1 MSAECSTYISYYYV
15 DSIVLYMVYVVMFI
29 RVAKQKRGDKIYRH
43 LQIAES
49 YRDPNKGG
57 SPRTRIIAHLGTV
70 EGLGQDQIER
80 LIDGLQKA
88 IGKPSAKGAACEPAF
103 ASDFGHVFAV
113 SHVWDSLG
121 LSSALHSAGLNG
133 ETTFNPVELVRLLV
147 ANRICDPCSKLAL
160 LEWLDSVRFP
170 GFEEKRPAYQ
180 HLLRAMD
187 RLIAVK
193 EKAEPLIA
201 RLFRDKVKPEGDL
214 VFYDITST
222 WFDGDR
228 SLTEDDIR
236 RYGYSRDGRFDRRQI
251 TIGVVMG
258 SNGIP
263 LCHHVFPGNTVDKA
277 TVAQV
282 VVDLKTRFK
291 LRSVIFVGDRGML
304 SDDNV
309 DALLAE
315 EFGYIVAHP
324 LRRGAVAREGIRR
337 LAGKF
342 DPQCQEEQYAQDVS
356 SGIRCVLAY
365 SPKIAAEVR
374 DGRQQRLRE
383 ADAFVKERLARL
395 KKPAPKGRKPTPQ
408 GTYDRIRDH
417 LRDKGLLS
425 LYVLEIVGEKLT
437 VKPDKKAR
445 EWEERIDGLLLLET
459 TDLTSPAEE
468 IVKRY
473 KELAEIERGWR
484 ALKSTLLLRPV
495 YHWTEERIR
504 AHVFMCVLALQIER
518 WMRNKLKGT
527 SVPTAIRQ
535 LRRIKM
541 VEMVEGENL
550 RRLPTRATMEQREI
564 LRQLGVPTPETAKAD
579 VV

>member
-1 MSAECSTYISYYYV
+1 
-15 DSIVLYMVYVVMFI
+15 MFV
-29 RVAKQKRGDKIYRH
+29 RLHKQKQAGKTYTSV
-43 LQIAES
+43 LLCES
-49 YRDPNKGG
+49 YRDPEKGG
-57 SPRTRIIAHLGTV
+57 SPRNRVIINLGPLDKLGIETV
-70 EGLGQDQIER
+70 KKLGQ
-80 LIDGLQKA
+80 GFLQLAGVPKYEA
-88 IGKPSAKGAACEPAF
+88 TPPEVVSAP
-103 ASDFGHVFAV
+103 DYGHVFAF
-113 SHVWDSLG
+113 SHIWGYLG
-121 LSSALHSAGLNG
+121 FSNAFARAGLNG
-133 ETTFNPVELVRLLV
+133 DTTFNPAELVKLLV
-147 ANRICDPCSKLAL
+147 VNRICDPCSKLAL
-160 LEWLDSVRFP
+160 LEWLDTVHFP

-193 EKAEPLIA
+193 EKAEPIVA
-201 RLFRDKVKPEGDL
+201 RLFRDKEKPNGDL

-228 SLTEDDIR
+228 SLAEDDIR

-258 SNGIP
+258 RDGIP
-263 LCHHVFPGNTVDKA
+263 LVHHVFPGNTVDKA
-277 TVAQV
+277 TVAEV
-282 VVDLKTRFK
+282 VADLKNRFK
-291 LRSVIFVGDRGML
+291 LHRVIFVGDRGML

-324 LRRGAVAREGIRR
+324 LRRGLLAREGIRL

-342 DPQCQEEQYAQDVS
+342 DRDSQNEQYAEDVS

-374 DGRQQRLRE
+374 EGRQRRLAE
-383 ADAFVKERLARL
+383 ANVFVKEKLARL
-395 KKPAPKGRKPTPQ
+395 RKPAPQGRKPTPQ

-425 LYVLEIVGEKLT
+425 LYLLEIDGEKLT

-445 EWEERIDGLLLLET
+445 EWEEVIDGMLLLET
-459 TDLTSPAEE
+459 TDLSSPKEE

-504 AHVFMCVLALQIER
+504 AHVFICVLALQMER
-518 WMRNKLKGT
+518 WMRNKLKGMSVPSAT
-527 SVPTAIRQ
+527 RQLRCIKMIKMMQGNNTRSVPT
-535 LRRIKM
+535 
-541 VEMVEGENL
+541 
-550 RRLPTRATMEQREI
+550 RLNAEQKEI
-564 LRQLGVPTPETAKAD
+564 LRKLGVPEPQM
-579 VV
+579 

>member
-1 MSAECSTYISYYYV
+1 
-15 DSIVLYMVYVVMFI
+15 MFI
-29 RVAKQKRGDKIYRH
+29 RLHKQKQAGKTYTSV
-43 LQIAES
+43 LLCES
-49 YRDPNKGG
+49 YRDPVKGG
-57 SPRTRIIAHLGTV
+57 SPRNRVVINLGPLDKLGMDTV
-70 EGLGQDQIER
+70 KKLGQGFLRIAGVTKDI
-80 LIDGLQKA
+80 
-88 IGKPSAKGAACEPAF
+88 AAPPA
-103 ASDFGHVFAV
+103 AVCATDFGHVFAI
-113 SHVWDSLG
+113 SHIWDSLG
-121 LSSALHSAGLNG
+121 LSRALRRAGLNG
-133 ETTFNPVELVRLLV
+133 ETTFNPVELVKLLV
-147 ANRICDPCSKLAL
+147 VNRICDPCSKLAL
-160 LEWLDSVRFP
+160 LEWLESVRFP

-193 EKAEPLIA
+193 EKAEPLVG
-201 RLFRDKVKPEGDL
+201 RLFRDKGKPEGDL

-228 SLTEDDIR
+228 SLVEDDIR

-258 SNGIP
+258 SDGIP

-277 TVAQV
+277 TVAEV
-282 VVDLKTRFK
+282 VADLKSRFK
-291 LRSVIFVGDRGML
+291 LRQVIFVGDRGML

-324 LRRGAVAREGIRR
+324 LRRGVVAREGVRL

-342 DPQCQEEQYAQDVS
+342 DRACQDEQYAEDVS

-374 DGRQQRLRE
+374 EGRQRRLAE
-383 ADAFVKERLARL
+383 ADAFVKERMIRL
-395 KKPAPKGRKPTPQ
+395 KKPSPKGRKPTPQ

-425 LYVLEIVGEKLT
+425 LYCLEIEGEKLT

-445 EWEERIDGLLLLET
+445 EWEEVIDGMLLLET
-459 TDLTSPAEE
+459 TDLVSPAEE

-504 AHVFMCVLALQIER
+504 AHVFMCVLALQVER
-518 WMRNKLKGT
+518 WMRKKLKGT
-527 SVPTAIRQ
+527 SVPAAIRQ

-541 VEMVEGENL
+541 VEMVAGENKQTM
-550 RRLPTRATMEQREI
+550 PTRVTAEQKDI
-564 LRQLGVPTPETAKAD
+564 LHKLGVPEPETGKA
-579 VV
+579 VVV

>member
-1 MSAECSTYISYYYV
+1 
-15 DSIVLYMVYVVMFI
+15 MFI
-29 RVAKQKRGDKIYRH
+29 RVARQKRGEKVYRH

-49 YRDPNKGG
+49 FRDPSKGG
-57 SPRTRIIAHLGTV
+57 SPRTRILAHLGTI
-70 EGLGQDQIER
+70 EGLGQAQIEQ
-80 LIDGLQKA
+80 LIAGLQKA
-88 IGKPSAKGAACEPAF
+88 IGKPAAKGVAAELAF
-103 ASDFGHVFAV
+103 AHDFGHVFAV

-121 LSSALHSAGLNG
+121 LSGALRKAGLDG
-133 ETTFNPVELVRLLV
+133 ETTFNPVELVKLLV
-147 ANRICDPCSKLAL
+147 VNRICDPCSKLAL

-180 HLLRAMD
+180 HLLRGMD

-201 RLFRDKVKPEGDL
+201 KLFREKDKPEGDL

-228 SLTEDDIR
+228 SLVDEDIR
-236 RYGYSRDGRFDRRQI
+236 QFGYSRDGRFDRRQI
-251 TIGVVMG
+251 TIGVVMA

-277 TVAQV
+277 TVEEV
-282 VVDLKTRFK
+282 VKDLKARFR
-291 LRSVIFVGDRGML
+291 LRNVIFVGDRGML
-304 SDDNV
+304 SEDNI
-309 DALLAE
+309 DALLTE
-315 EFGYIVAHP
+315 QFGYIIAHP
-324 LRRGAVAREGIRR
+324 LRRGAMAREGIKR

-342 DPQCQEEQYAQDVS
+342 DRENQDEQFVEDVS

-374 DGRQQRLRE
+374 VGRQQRLAE
-383 ADAFVKERLARL
+383 ADAFVKERKARL
-395 KKPAPKGRKPTPQ
+395 QSPSPRGRKPTPQ
-408 GTYDRIRDH
+408 GTYDRIRDY

-425 LYVLEIVGEKLT
+425 LYNLQIDGDK
-437 VKPDKKAR
+437 VKVVADKKAR
-445 EWEERIDGLLLLET
+445 EWEDVIDGLLLLET
-459 TDLTSPAEE
+459 TDLVTSAED

-484 ALKSTLLLRPV
+484 SLKSTLLLRPV
-495 YHWTEERIR
+495 YHWTEERIL
-504 AHVFMCVLALQIER
+504 AHVFICVLALQVER
-518 WMRNKLKGT
+518 WMRRRLKGI

-535 LRRIKM
+535 LRQIKM
-541 VEMVEGENL
+541 VEMATDGAISRMSTRSTADQKEIL
-550 RRLPTRATMEQREI
+550 RRL
-564 LRQLGVPTPETAKAD
+564 GVPVPGTDEI

>member
-1 MSAECSTYISYYYV
+1 
-15 DSIVLYMVYVVMFI
+15 MFV
-29 RVAKQKRGDKIYRH
+29 RLHKQKQAGKTYTSV
-43 LQIAES
+43 LLCES
-49 YRDPNKGG
+49 YRDPEKGG
-57 SPRTRIIAHLGTV
+57 SPRNRVIVNLGPLDKLGIENV
-70 EGLGQDQIER
+70 RKLGQ
-80 LIDGLQKA
+80 GFLQLA
-88 IGKPSAKGAACEPAF
+88 GIPRYEATPSEAVSAP
-103 ASDFGHVFAV
+103 DHGHVFAF
-113 SHVWDSLG
+113 SYVWDSLG
-121 LSSALHSAGLNG
+121 FSRALARAGLNG
-133 ETTFNPVELVRLLV
+133 DTTFNPAELVKLLV
-147 ANRICDPCSKLAL
+147 VNRICDPCSKLAL
-160 LEWLDSVRFP
+160 LEWLDTVHFP

-193 EKAEPLIA
+193 EKAEPIVA
-201 RLFRDKVKPEGDL
+201 RLFRDKEKPNGDL

-228 SLTEDDIR
+228 SLAEDDIR

-258 SNGIP
+258 RDGIP
-263 LCHHVFPGNTVDKA
+263 LVHHVFPGNTVDKA
-277 TVAQV
+277 TVAEV
-282 VVDLKTRFK
+282 VADLKNRFK
-291 LRSVIFVGDRGML
+291 LHRVIFVGDRGML

-324 LRRGAVAREGIRR
+324 LRRGVLAREGIRL

-342 DPQCQEEQYAQDVS
+342 DRDSQNEQYAEDVS

-374 DGRQQRLRE
+374 EGRQRRLAE
-383 ADAFVKERLARL
+383 ANVFVKEKLARL
-395 KKPAPKGRKPTPQ
+395 RKPAPKGRKPTPQ

-425 LYVLEIVGEKLT
+425 LYLLEIDGEKLT

-445 EWEERIDGLLLLET
+445 EWEEVIDGMLLLET
-459 TDLTSPAEE
+459 TDLSSPKEE

-504 AHVFMCVLALQIER
+504 AHVFICVLALQMER
-518 WMRNKLKGT
+518 WMRNKLKGM
-527 SVPTAIRQ
+527 SVPAATRQ
-535 LRRIKM
+535 LRCIK
-541 VEMVEGENL
+541 VIEMTEGGST
-550 RRLPTRATMEQREI
+550 RLLLTRLNAEQKEI
-564 LRQLGVPTPETAKAD
+564 LQKLGVPEPLM
-579 VV
+579 

>member
-1 MSAECSTYISYYYV
+1 MV
-15 DSIVLYMVYVVMFI
+15 DVVMFI
-29 RVAKQKRGDKIYRH
+29 RIAKQKRGDKIYRH

-49 YRDPNKGG
+49 FRDPNKGG

-70 EGLGQDQIER
+70 EGLGKDQIER
-80 LIDGLQKA
+80 LIVGLQTA
-88 IGKPSAKGAACEPAF
+88 IGKSSAKGAACEPAF

-121 LSSALHSAGLNG
+121 LSNALRHAGLNG
-133 ETTFNPVELVRLLV
+133 ETTFNPVELVKLLV
-147 ANRICDPCSKLAL
+147 INRICDPCSKLAL

-187 RLIAVK
+187 RLIAIK

-201 RLFRDKVKPEGDL
+201 RLFRDKGKPEGDL

-228 SLTEDDIR
+228 SLVADDIR

-263 LCHHVFPGNTVDKA
+263 LCHHIFPGNTVDKS
-277 TVAQV
+277 TVAEV
-282 VVDLKTRFK
+282 VEDLKTRFK

-365 SPKIAAEVR
+365 SSKIAAEVR
-374 DGRQQRLRE
+374 EGRQRRLSE

-395 KKPAPKGRKPTPQ
+395 KKPAQQGRKPTLQ

-425 LYVLEIVGEKLT
+425 LYVLEIVEEKLT
-437 VKPDKKAR
+437 VKPDKKTR

-504 AHVFMCVLALQIER
+504 AHVFMCVLALQVER
-518 WMRNKLKGT
+518 WMRKKLKGT

-535 LRRIKM
+535 LKRIKV

-550 RRLPTRATMEQREI
+550 RRLPTRATVEQKEI
-564 LRQLGVPTPETAKAD
+564 LRKLGVPTPGTAKAD

>member
-1 MSAECSTYISYYYV
+1 
-15 DSIVLYMVYVVMFI
+15 MFI
-29 RVAKQKRGDKIYRH
+29 RLHKQQQAGKTYTSV
-43 LQIAES
+43 LLCES
-49 YRDPNKGG
+49 YRDSDKGG
-57 SPRTRIIAHLGTV
+57 SPRNRVIINLGPLDKLGMENVKKLGEGFLRIAGFDKV
-70 EGLGQDQIER
+70 ETIQSEAVCAL
-80 LIDGLQKA
+80 
-88 IGKPSAKGAACEPAF
+88 
-103 ASDFGHVFAV
+103 DFGHVYAV
-113 SHVWDSLG
+113 SNIWDALG
-121 LSSALHSAGLNG
+121 LTRALARAGLEG
-133 ETTFNPVELVRLLV
+133 ETTFDPAEMVKLLV
-147 ANRICDPCSKLAL
+147 VNRICDPCSKLAL
-160 LEWLDSVRFP
+160 IEWLDSVSFP

-187 RLIAVK
+187 RLILVK

-201 RLFRDKVKPEGDL
+201 RAFRDKGKPEGDL

-228 SLTEDDIR
+228 SLVEDDIR

-258 SNGIP
+258 SDGIP
-263 LCHHVFPGNTVDKA
+263 LCHHVFPGNTVDKS
-277 TVAQV
+277 TVTEV
-282 VVDLKTRFK
+282 VADLKSRFK
-291 LRSVIFVGDRGML
+291 LSRVIFVGDRGML

-309 DALLAE
+309 DALLTE

-324 LRRGAVAREGIRR
+324 LRRGALAREGIRL

-342 DPQCQEEQYAQDVS
+342 DQKREEEQYVEDVS

-374 DGRQQRLRE
+374 EGRRQRLSE

-395 KKPAPKGRKPTPQ
+395 KKPSPKGRKPTPQ

-425 LYVLEIVGEKLT
+425 LYSLEIQGEKLT

-445 EWEERIDGLLLLET
+445 DWEDVIDGLLLLET
-459 TDLTSPAEE
+459 TDLKTPSEE
-468 IVKRY
+468 IVRRY

-504 AHVFMCVLALQIER
+504 AHVFMCVLALQVER
-518 WMRNKLKGT
+518 WMRNKLDGT
-527 SVPTAIRQ
+527 SAPAAIRQ
-535 LRRIKM
+535 LKRIKV
-541 VEMVEGENL
+541 VEMLEGK
-550 RRLPTRATMEQREI
+550 RTRTLTTRSTTEQMEI
-564 LRQLGVPTPETAKAD
+564 LRKVGVPLPEKITP
-579 VV
+579 V